1 MGQRRSLRYAFTL
14 EPENARGL
22 TRGGRWAGTPRVR
35 DSALVQRV
43 IALDMEG
50 VLTPEIWIAVAE
62 RTGIDELR
70 RTTRDEPDYD
80 ALMQYR
86 IDILNAH
93 DLSLSQIRSV
103 IADLP
108 LLDGA
113 REFLDELRR
122 RWVVVLLSDTFEQ
135 FDDHFL
141 ELMGYPHLLCHR
153 LDVAGDRIGGWR
165 RRADD
170 AKRRA
175 VEAYCG
181 LNYHVTAVGDS
192 YNDLTMLRAAHA
204 ASLFR
209 CLPTLAEAHPDL
221 PACHS
226 YEALLRWIEAVHVP
240 TPAAGCPE

>member
-1 MGQRRSLRYAFTL
+1 
-14 EPENARGL
+14 
-22 TRGGRWAGTPRVR
+22 
-35 DSALVQRV
+35 
-43 IALDMEG
+43 MEG

-80 ALMQYR
+80 ALMQHR
-86 IDILNAH
+86 IDVLNAH
-93 DLSLSQIRSV
+93 DVSLDEIRAT
-103 IADLP
+103 IAELP

-113 REFLDELRR
+113 RDFLDELRH

-153 LDVAGDRIGGWR
+153 LDVVGGRLAGWR
-165 RRADD
+165 RRVDD

-175 VEAYCG
+175 VEAYRG

-192 YNDLTMLRAAHA
+192 YNDLTMLRAANI

-209 CLPTLAEAHPDL
+209 CPAAVAAANPDL
-221 PACHS
+221 PSTDDYGELLEWIRSVGPTVSELSLHS
-226 YEALLRWIEAVHVP
+226 
-240 TPAAGCPE
+240 

>member
-1 MGQRRSLRYAFTL
+1 MT
-14 EPENARGL
+14 E
-22 TRGGRWAGTPRVR
+22 
-35 DSALVQRV
+35 SALVQRV

-70 RTTRDEPDYD
+70 RTTRDQPDYD

-86 IDILNAH
+86 FDVLNDH
-93 DLSLSQIRSV
+93 DVSLDQIREV
-103 IADLP
+103 IAELP
-108 LLDGA
+108 LLRGA
-113 REFLDELRR
+113 REFLDDLRR

-153 LDVAGDRIGGWR
+153 LDVVDGRLAGWR
-165 RRADD
+165 RRVDD

-175 VEAYCG
+175 VESYRS
-181 LNYHVTAVGDS
+181 LNYHVTAIGDS
-192 YNDLTMLRAAHA
+192 YNDLTMLRAADA

-209 CLPTLAEAHPDL
+209 CPAAVAEANPDL
-221 PACHS
+221 PS
-226 YEALLRWIEAVHVP
+226 TDDYDELLGWIRSVGPPVGELSLHN
-240 TPAAGCPE
+240 

>member
-1 MGQRRSLRYAFTL
+1 MPSGAACVT
-14 EPENARGL
+14 E
-22 TRGGRWAGTPRVR
+22 
-35 DSALVQRV
+35 SALVQRV

-50 VLTPEIWIAVAE
+50 VLTPEIWIALAE

-80 ALMQYR
+80 ALMRYR
-86 IDILNAH
+86 IDVLNTH
-93 DLSLSQIRSV
+93 NVSLDQIRDV
-103 IADLP
+103 IAELP
-108 LLDGA
+108 LLEGA
-113 REFLDELRR
+113 REFLDALRH

-153 LDVAGDRIGGWR
+153 LDVVDGRLAGWR
-165 RRADD
+165 RRTDD

-175 VEAYCG
+175 VEAYRA

-192 YNDLTMLRAAHA
+192 YNDLTMLRAADI

-209 CLPTLAEAHPDL
+209 CPEAVASANPDL
-221 PACHS
+221 PAVS
-226 YEALLRWIEAVHVP
+226 AYGELLRWIEGVQVP
-240 TPAAGCPE
+240 AEGKGCSA

>member
-1 MGQRRSLRYAFTL
+1 MQRI
-14 EPENARGL
+14 
-22 TRGGRWAGTPRVR
+22 
-35 DSALVQRV
+35 

-50 VLTPEIWIAVAE
+50 VLTPEIWIAVAQD
-62 RTGIDELR
+62 TGIEELK

-80 ALMQYR
+80 VLMQHR
-86 IDILNAH
+86 IDVLNRH
-93 DLSLSQIRSV
+93 CLSLAQIRDV

-153 LDVAGDRIGGWR
+153 LQVVDGRVTGWKR
-165 RRADD
+165 RLDD

-175 VEAYCG
+175 VTAYRA

-192 YNDLTMLRAAHA
+192 YNDLTMLRAADA

-209 CLPTLAEAHPDL
+209 CPPAVAAANPDL
-221 PACHS
+221 PCATEYS
-226 YEALLRWIEAVHVP
+226 ELLEWVAAVCVP
-240 TPAAGCPE
+240 DMRHDRSLR

>member
-1 MGQRRSLRYAFTL
+1 VCVT
-14 EPENARGL
+14 E
-22 TRGGRWAGTPRVR
+22 
-35 DSALVQRV
+35 SALVQRV

-50 VLTPEIWIAVAE
+50 VLTPEIWIAVAQ

-80 ALMQYR
+80 ALMRYR
-86 IDILNAH
+86 IDVLNTH
-93 DLSLSQIRSV
+93 GVSLEQIRDV
-103 IADLP
+103 IAELP
-108 LLDGA
+108 LLEGA

-141 ELMGYPHLLCHR
+141 DLMGYPHLLCHR
-153 LDVAGDRIGGWR
+153 LDVADGRLAGWKR
-165 RRADD
+165 RVDD

-175 VEAYCG
+175 VEAYRA

-192 YNDLTMLRAAHA
+192 YNDLTMLRAADA

-209 CLPTLAEAHPDL
+209 CPQAVAEANPDL
-221 PACHS
+221 PAVS
-226 YEALLRWIEAVHVP
+226 TYGELLGWIGSVRA
-240 TPAAGCPE
+240 PAGG

>member
-1 MGQRRSLRYAFTL
+1 
-14 EPENARGL
+14 
-22 TRGGRWAGTPRVR
+22 
-35 DSALVQRV
+35 
-43 IALDMEG
+43 MEG

-86 IDILNAH
+86 IDVLNAH
-93 DLSLSQIRSV
+93 DVSLDEIRAT
-103 IADLP
+103 IAELP

-113 REFLDELRR
+113 RDFLDELRH

-153 LDVAGDRIGGWR
+153 LDVVDGHLAGWR
-165 RRADD
+165 RRVDD

-175 VEAYCG
+175 VEAYRG

-192 YNDLTMLRAAHA
+192 YNDLTMLRAADV

-209 CLPTLAEAHPDL
+209 CPAAVAEANPDL
-221 PACHS
+221 ESTDDYGELLEWICSVGPPVPETSLHS
-226 YEALLRWIEAVHVP
+226 
-240 TPAAGCPE
+240 

>member
-1 MGQRRSLRYAFTL
+1 MRA
-14 EPENARGL
+14 AR
-22 TRGGRWAGTPRVR
+22 PRMTE
-35 DSALVQRV
+35 SALVQRV

-62 RTGIDELR
+62 RTGIDQLR

-86 IDILNAH
+86 FGVLNDH
-93 DLSLSQIRSV
+93 EVSLRQIREV
-103 IADLP
+103 IAELP
-108 LLDGA
+108 LLRGA
-113 REFLDELRR
+113 REFLDDLRR
-122 RWVVVLLSDTFEQ
+122 QWVVVLLSDTFEQ

-153 LDVAGDRIGGWR
+153 LDVVDGRLAGWR
-165 RRADD
+165 RRVDD

-175 VEAYCG
+175 VEAYRA

-192 YNDLTMLRAAHA
+192 YNDLTMLRAADV

-209 CLPTLAEAHPDL
+209 CPSAVADANPDL
-221 PACHS
+221 PCTDDYDVLLEWIRSAGPP
-226 YEALLRWIEAVHVP
+226 EAPPQGRH
-240 TPAAGCPE
+240 

>member
-1 MGQRRSLRYAFTL
+1 M
-14 EPENARGL
+14 
-22 TRGGRWAGTPRVR
+22 
-35 DSALVQRV
+35 QRV

-62 RTGIDELR
+62 CTGIDELR

-86 IDILNAH
+86 IDVLNSH
-93 DLSLSQIRSV
+93 DVSLGEIREA
-103 IADLP
+103 IAELP
-108 LLDGA
+108 LLEGA
-113 REFLDELRR
+113 RDFLDELRR

-153 LDVAGDRIGGWR
+153 LDVVDGRLAGWR

-175 VEAYCG
+175 VEAYRG

-192 YNDLTMLRAAHA
+192 YNDLTMLIAADA

-209 CLPTLAEAHPDL
+209 CPAAVAEAHPEL
-221 PACHS
+221 PRTDE
-226 YEALLRWIEAVHVP
+226 YGVLLEWMHEV
-240 TPAAGCPE
+240 GPEVSEPSLHR

>member
-1 MGQRRSLRYAFTL
+1 MPTASLRMT
-14 EPENARGL
+14 E
-22 TRGGRWAGTPRVR
+22 
-35 DSALVQRV
+35 SALVQRV

-80 ALMQYR
+80 ALMRYR
-86 IDILNAH
+86 FGVLNDH
-93 DLSLSQIRSV
+93 DVSLDQIREV
-103 IADLP
+103 IAELP
-108 LLDGA
+108 LLAGA

-153 LDVAGDRIGGWR
+153 LDVVDGRLAGWR
-165 RRADD
+165 RRVYD
-170 AKRRA
+170 AKCRA
-175 VEAYCG
+175 VEAYRE

-192 YNDLTMLRAAHA
+192 YNDLTMLRAADA

-209 CLPTLAEAHPDL
+209 CPAAVAQANPDL
-221 PACHS
+221 PCTDD
-226 YEALLRWIEAVHVP
+226 YDELLGWIRSVGP
-240 TPAAGCPE
+240 PAGESILHG

>member
-1 MGQRRSLRYAFTL
+1 
-14 EPENARGL
+14 
-22 TRGGRWAGTPRVR
+22 
-35 DSALVQRV
+35 
-43 IALDMEG
+43 MEG

-70 RTTRDEPDYD
+70 RTTRDEPNYD

-86 IDILNAH
+86 FDVLDAH
-93 DLSLSQIRSV
+93 DVSLDQIREV
-103 IADLP
+103 IAGLP

-113 REFLDELRR
+113 RDFLDELRR

-153 LDVAGDRIGGWR
+153 LDVIDGRLAGWR

-175 VEAYCG
+175 VEAYRA

-192 YNDLTMLRAAHA
+192 YNDLTMLRAADV

-209 CLPTLAEAHPDL
+209 CPQAVAEANPDL
-221 PACHS
+221 PSVSTYAD
-226 YEALLRWIEAVHVP
+226 LLRWMESVQV
-240 TPAAGCPE
+240 PAAGSGGSA

>member
-1 MGQRRSLRYAFTL
+1 MT
-14 EPENARGL
+14 
-22 TRGGRWAGTPRVR
+22 

-50 VLTPEIWIAVAE
+50 VLTPEIWIAVAQ

-80 ALMQYR
+80 ALMRYR
-86 IDILNAH
+86 IDVLNNH
-93 DLSLSQIRSV
+93 DVSLNQIREV
-103 IADLP
+103 IAELP
-108 LLDGA
+108 LLEGA
-113 REFLDELRR
+113 RAFLDELRH

-153 LDVAGDRIGGWR
+153 LDVVDGRLAGWR
-165 RRADD
+165 RRVDD

-175 VEAYCG
+175 VEVYRA

-192 YNDLTMLRAAHA
+192 YNDLTMLRAADV

-209 CLPTLAEAHPDL
+209 CPEAVAEANPDL
-221 PACHS
+221 PAAFT
-226 YEALLRWIEAVHVP
+226 YDELMRWIENVQV
-240 TPAAGCPE
+240 PAAESGCGT